1 MGYFYDTFM
10 LICAIFQAFTSPIH
24 CNCMQKGST
33 SKLFKMSPFVFHGR
47 KVKWSMEKLKGE

>member
-33 SKLFKMSPFVFHGR
+33 SKLFKMSFCVPW
-47 KVKWSMEKLKGE
+47 KKSQMEFGKT